1 MRKSQKN
8 RQHNGQKKK
17 DKRTNR
23 NLQNEERNEVRGV
36 DGDGVCG
43 CSLGEQPRQETCQTS
58 LYYQTIRNILI

>member
-1 MRKSQKN
+1 M
-8 RQHNGQKKK
+8 
-17 DKRTNR
+17 